1 MRINNIHIA
10 GLFLIFPLVLF
21 GCGAKEATV
30 FTSSEWQEEID
41 TIGSDEK
48 IGLLLGKSYYLD
60 GKSAADKNDERE
72 DIETKLEK
80 CLKRSA
86 GTRRPP
92 IHVLPTDSIK
102 QHLSQDYGLTD
113 FANLSPTDLVNK
125 LQTETPSRDILKS
138 GLRYLI
144 AVDISTKK
152 DSSFRPYIEG
162 HGDSGGGI
170 IVLGLGEDG
179 VKKTSID
186 VNVIDV
192 KERGTAKISNISS
205 SGNQGWTA
213 GMGVLYASGSIP
225 LILPLPYIAPWISF
239 TETKACNTFG
249 EYIVDLVTPQMDTEQ
264 TISALRSGDVV
275 LLKLKKG
282 ASHKVTITYIND
294 KFVVGHRE
302 YQPGHTTGISFN
314 REDVIDVKILKAQA
328 TSPNEPIGKIDL
340 SSFSPGETVKITLK
354 SGEKQ
359 KVTITSIDENFLAGH
374 AYFSSS
380 QTTGVSYDRR
390 SIRRIESLK

>member
-1 MRINNIHIA
+1 MSINKIHMS
-10 GLFLIFPLVLF
+10 GFLLIFSFVLF

-48 IGLLLGKSYYLD
+48 IGLLLGKYDYLD
-60 GKSAADKNDERE
+60 GNSPADKNDERE

-92 IHVLPTDSIK
+92 IHILPTDSIK
-102 QHLSQDYGLTD
+102 QRLSQDYGLTD
-113 FANLSPTDLVNK
+113 FANTTPTDLVSK
-125 LQTETPSRDILKS
+125 LQTATPSRDILKS

-144 AVDISTKK
+144 AVDITTKK
-152 DSSFRPYIEG
+152 DSSLRPYIEG

-179 VKKTSID
+179 IKKTSID

-192 KERGTAKISNISS
+192 KERGMAKISSISS

-213 GMGVLYASGSIP
+213 GMGVLYASGSMP
-225 LILPLPYIAPWISF
+225 LILPIPYIAPWISF

-249 EYIVDLVTPQMDTEQ
+249 EYVVDLVTPQMDTEQ
-264 TISALRSGDVV
+264 TISALRSGDIVF
-275 LLKLKKG
+275 LKLKRG
-282 ASHKVTITYIND
+282 ETHKVTITHIND

-302 YQPGHTTGISFN
+302 YQLGHTTGVSFN
-314 REDVIDVKILKAQA
+314 REDVIDVKILKAQM
-328 TSPNEPIGKIDL
+328 TSPNESTSYIDL
-340 SSFSPGETVKITLK
+340 SSFTSGETVKITLNN
-354 SGEKQ
+354 GEVK
-359 KVTITSIDENFLAGH
+359 KVTITNIDEKFLTGQV
-374 AYFSSS
+374 YYSSS

-390 SIRRIESLK
+390 SIRHIEPLK